1 MKRTATAYCRFIVLF
16 VCYLLYSSVVF
27 AQSDSTVMQVVKSNI
42 VSDSVNL
49 DEVLIKGTKVKFYFK
64 KDTLVYDAADFRK
77 EKGAVLS
84 ELINQLPG
92 VDISPDGTIYVGGK
106 IIEEL
111 LLNGKDFF
119 DKDRNTIL
127 DNLPAFMVKDFTV
140 YEHRGDSTS
149 VIERERS
156 HKGFVMDV
164 RLKKEYERNYSAN
177 AGVGG
182 GTDGHYYLSL
192 FGLLINPNSRLS
204 GFATSNDLNQS
215 ETYNRYL
222 SIQTYG
228 SGEMKSSSAGVY
240 YNWDDDKKGLFTIS
254 GQADIRMN
262 DCLDLSSGSSEY
274 FYNSGNAFGRKF
286 SDMRSDDM
294 SFHTHNAIVLF
305 RDFNIF
311 FILNHSDKETTGESA
326 TAKFSSEQA
335 YDILG
340 EDWKDSISSV
350 SPGES
355 FSKYGITRQMS
366 QSLGETDYTE
376 LYLRTNKLFNIANTR
391 NYIYVSADLN
401 NVSRRRTDYIHNR
414 YEYFKSGQPVDSRNE
429 YSKYENKTLIANF
442 TVEYNHKLNSRLTLE
457 PSYNLNYSR
466 GESDSPR
473 YLLQRLDGWG
483 NADMHPLGTLPDSE
497 QLSSAIDVINS
508 SWSKSYFVKH
518 KPQIELSYN
527 VSKNKSQQEKLKK
540 DFIMK
545 IPLQIVSGNYNYRC
559 VLSDTSVSERFIL
572 PAMELNYS
580 IENSNIDFR
589 KKSWKL
595 KFSYAYEEQLP
606 QLSYKLNIRNTSN
619 PLFISEGNNN
629 LKKTSFH
636 NSSFSASYRNGKWDS
651 SLKFN
656 GDMRCNTV
664 TQASIYNSQ
673 TGVTITRPMNVN
685 GYWYMR
691 FNLNVSRKFGADMKK
706 SLSFSPSFKLTNN
719 VGYVGDAQNSS
730 LCKNTVKRY
739 EYGGRLTYNGR
750 ISYDNYVDI
759 AIFGTVTSTT
769 GSRWEYN
776 NQDITLYGLDL
787 NLFYTLPWNI
797 KLITNIKS
805 NNYGGYLDKSMNINE
820 CIWNL
825 SFSKTLLDGN
835 LEIELLGSDL
845 LNQKSLITHF
855 INSSYRS
862 ETWNNYMKR
871 YIMLKAVWKIHTE
884 EQ

>member
-1 MKRTATAYCRFIVLF
+1 MKKTATAYCRFIVLF
-16 VCYLLYSSVVF
+16 VGYLLYSSVVF

-149 VIERERS
+149 VIERERR

-228 SGEMKSSSAGVY
+228 SGEMKSSSAGVF
-240 YNWDDDKKGLFTIS
+240 YNWDDDKKGLFTIR

-262 DCLDLSSGSSEY
+262 DYLNLSRGSSEY
-274 FYNSGNAFGRKF
+274 FYSSGNTFGRKF

-294 SFHTHNAIVLF
+294 SFLTHNAIVLF
-305 RDFNIF
+305 RDFNIEF
-311 FILNHSDKETTGESA
+311 TLNHSDKETTGESA

-355 FSKYGITRQMS
+355 FSNYGITRQMG
-366 QSLGETDYTE
+366 QSLGESDYTE
-376 LYLRTNKLFNIANTR
+376 LYLRASKFFYFTNTG
-391 NYIYVSADLN
+391 NYIYAYADIN
-401 NVSRRRTDYIHNR
+401 NAIRKRTNYWHNR
-414 YEYFKSGQPVDSRNE
+414 YDYFKSGQPVDWRNE
-429 YSKYENKTLIANF
+429 YYKNDNKSHVMNF
-442 TVEYNHKLNSRLTLE
+442 TVQYSHKINSRLTFE

-466 GESDSPR
+466 GKNESPI

-483 NADMHPLGTLPDSE
+483 NTDMHPLGTLPDSE

-527 VSKNKSQQEKLKK
+527 VSKNKSQQEKLTK

-559 VLSDTSVSERFIL
+559 VLSDTSVSERVIL

-595 KFSYAYEEQLP
+595 NFSYAYEEWLP

-619 PLFISEGNNN
+619 PLFISEGNDN
-629 LKKTSFH
+629 LKNTSYH
-636 NSSFSASYRNGKWDS
+636 NSSLSASYRNGKWDS

-656 GDMRCNTV
+656 GNMRCNTV

-685 GYWYMR
+685 GYWDMR

-719 VGYVGDAQNSS
+719 VGYVGDALNSS

-787 NLFYTLPWNI
+787 NMFYTLPWNI

>member
-1 MKRTATAYCRFIVLF
+1 
-16 VCYLLYSSVVF
+16 
-27 AQSDSTVMQVVKSNI
+27 MQVVKSNI

-92 VDISPDGTIYVGGK
+92 VDISPNGTIHVGGK

-149 VIERERS
+149 VIERERR

-215 ETYNRYL
+215 EIYNGYL
-222 SIQTYG
+222 SAQTHG
-228 SGEMKSSSAGVY
+228 SGEVKSSSAGIK
-240 YNWDDDKKGLFTIS
+240 YNWDDDKKGRFTIS

-262 DCLDLSSGSSEY
+262 DYLNLSRGSSEY
-274 FYNSGNAFGRKF
+274 FYSSGNTFGRTF
-286 SDMRSDDM
+286 SNTQNYKK
-294 SFHTHNAIVLF
+294 SFSTYNNMAFFGNL
-305 RDFNIF
+305 NITF
-311 FILNHSDKETTGESA
+311 MLNHSDEETTGESA

-355 FSKYGITRQMS
+355 FSNYGITRQMG
-366 QSLGETDYTE
+366 QSLGESDYTE
-376 LYLRTNKLFNIANTR
+376 LYLRASKFFYFTNTG
-391 NYIYVSADLN
+391 NYIYAYADIN
-401 NVSRRRTDYIHNR
+401 NAIRKRTNYWHNR
-414 YEYFKSGQPVDSRNE
+414 YDYFKSGQPVDWRNE
-429 YSKYENKTLIANF
+429 YYKNDNNSHVMNF
-442 TVEYNHKLNSRLTLE
+442 TVQYSHKINSRLTFE

-466 GESDSPR
+466 GKNESPI
-473 YLLQRLDGWG
+473 YLLQKLDGWD
-483 NADMHPLGTLPDSE
+483 NADMHPLGTLPNSE

-518 KPQIELSYN
+518 KPQIELSYK
-527 VSKNKSQQEKLKK
+527 VSKNKSQQEKLTK

-545 IPLQIVSGNYNYRC
+545 IPLQIVTGDYNYRC
-559 VLSDTSVSERFIL
+559 MSSDTSVSERVIL
-572 PAMELNYS
+572 PAAELSYS

-595 KFSYAYEEQLP
+595 KFSYMYEEWQP
-606 QLSYKLNIRNTSN
+606 QLFYKLNIRNTSN
-619 PLFISEGNNN
+619 PLFISEGNDN
-629 LKKTSFH
+629 LKNTSYH
-636 NSSFSASYRNGKWDS
+636 NSSLSASYRNGKWDS
-651 SLKFN
+651 SIKFN
-656 GDMRCNTV
+656 GSLRSNAV
-664 TQASIYNSQ
+664 THASIYNSQ
-673 TGVTITRPMNVN
+673 TGVTTTRPMNVN
-685 GYWYMR
+685 GYWDMR

-719 VGYVGDAQNSS
+719 VGYVGDALNSS

-825 SFSKTLLDGN
+825 SFSKTFLDGN